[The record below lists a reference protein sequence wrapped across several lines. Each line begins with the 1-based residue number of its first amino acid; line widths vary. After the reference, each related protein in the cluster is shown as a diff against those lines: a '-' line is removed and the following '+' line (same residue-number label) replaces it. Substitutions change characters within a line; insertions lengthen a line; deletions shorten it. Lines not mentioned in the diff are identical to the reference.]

1 MGLEQFGSLGY
12 QIGSFGI
19 VAVAVV
25 YFTIVRWWTDVLGRV
40 LAGVLGTTSLVLVM
54 VAFRQLNVDLPGNFF
69 AWRAA
74 VFWLFGIAVWTGLV
88 TLIWAQFLA
97 PRYQQLTTPQRRG
110 HEEQVDSAGA
120 GSAGYGRADNDPAGE
135 R

>member
-1 MGLEQFGSLGY
+1 MGLEQLGSLGY

-25 YFTIVRWWTDVLGRV
+25 YFTIVRWWTDALGRV
-40 LAGVLGTTSLVLVM
+40 LAGILGTTSMVLVM
-54 VAFRQLNVDLPGNFF
+54 VALRQLDVDLPGNFF

-97 PRYQQLTTPQRRG
+97 PRQLTTPQRRG
-110 HEEQVDSAGA
+110 HEEQVDSSGTGIARH
-120 GSAGYGRADNDPAGE
+120 GRADDDPAGE